1 MTYLRGAA
9 RTVYGGALRARYE
22 HGDTIR
28 DLKTATG
35 RSYGYL
41 HRLLLEAGTTLRPR
55 GRRSN

>member
-9 RTVYGGALRARYE
+9 RTDYGTTLRARYE

-28 DLKTATG
+28 DLQDHTG

-55 GRRSN
+55 GRRGN